1 MKISTSFMFDRAIER
16 ITDQQNQLSTS
27 QAQMAQGKRIITPS
41 DAPDKAAAIARLRG
55 EIDRQQGHANTLKVA
70 QERFSAEETSLSS
83 VTDVLIRMKELG
95 VQAAN
100 GTLGTMD
107 RKAVAAELST
117 LRDQV
122 LSLANS
128 RDDTGN
134 YLFSGTRVNT
144 VPFSEN
150 PLGQVLYQGDQTQTS
165 VPAGAERTVAY
176 TRSGTDVFSRVIR
189 DGSTGATPGT
199 ASFFDAMD
207 QFVDA
212 VAGSQPQG
220 IQTGLADLGQM
231 IDNISLAQAKNGSDQ
246 SVVRLQLDVIS
257 DTNLRLKSSLSDI
270 EDLDYATALA
280 NMNKRVLSLQATMS
294 SFSKVT
300 ELNVFDYLR

>member
-16 ITDQQNQLSTS
+16 ITDQQTQLSTS
-27 QAQMAQGKRIITPS
+27 QAQMAQGKRILTPS

-55 EIDRQQGHANTLKVA
+55 EIDRQDGHANTLQVA
-70 QERFSAEETSLSS
+70 QERFSAEETALSS

-100 GTLGTMD
+100 GTLSSMD
-107 RKAVAAELST
+107 RKSVAAELRT
-117 LRDQV
+117 LRAQL
-122 LSLANS
+122 LSMANS

-134 YLFSGTRVNT
+134 YLFSGTRVT
-144 VPFSEN
+144 TQPFAEN
-150 PLGQVLYQGDQTQTS
+150 ALGQVIYQGDQTQTS
-165 VPAGAERTVAY
+165 VPAGTQRTVAY
-176 TRSGTDVFSRVIR
+176 TRSGTDVFSRVLR
-189 DGSTGATPGT
+189 DGSTGATPGS
-199 ASFFDAMD
+199 ASFFDALD
-207 QFVDA
+207 QFVAA
-212 VAGSQPQG
+212 VDGSQSQG

-231 IDNISLAQAKNGSDQ
+231 VDNISLAQAKNGSDQ
-246 SVVRLQLDVIS
+246 SVVRSQLDVIS
-257 DTNLRLKSSLSDI
+257 ETTLRLKSSLSDI

-300 ELNVFDYLR
+300 QLNVFDYLR